1 MKTRQLVEIENVKGA
16 NRVLK
21 NLLERTRTENVGIGL
36 FYGRAGLGKT
46 RWSSKTAQEN
56 GYVYLRLEV
65 NITPKDFVRDLLSKL
80 LYKTMPY
87 YNVRGTLN
95 ECYNQVLDILQRDQN
110 IVLVLDEIDYG
121 FSNERILATVRD
133 WADQSLATFVLIGM
147 ERSREKLKQMNPK
160 YFDRVNNFFEFK
172 ALSLDDTEKIIN
184 ELCEVN
190 VDKEIIKYLHN
201 KSNGT
206 MRILNK
212 HIDAIERIARRMKKT
227 TLSFEEIK
235 DIIVKVGD

>member
-1 MKTRQLVEIENVKGA
+1 MKTRQLIEIENVKGA

-46 RWSSKTAQEN
+46 RWSTKTAQEN

-65 NITPKDFVRDLLSKL
+65 NITPKDFVRDILSKL
-80 LYKTMPY
+80 LHKTMPY
-87 YNVRGTLN
+87 YNVKGTLN

-133 WADQSLATFVLIGM
+133 WADV
-147 ERSREKLKQMNPK
+147 RP
-160 YFDRVNNFFEFK
+160 DR
-172 ALSLDDTEKIIN
+172 I
-184 ELCEVN
+184 
-190 VDKEIIKYLHN
+190 
-201 KSNGT
+201 
-206 MRILNK
+206 
-212 HIDAIERIARRMKKT
+212 
-227 TLSFEEIK
+227 
-235 DIIVKVGD
+235 